1 MFGIVG
7 SCLDLLG
14 MFNVGCSYIK
24 HLYSEIIHPLYN
36 LIKAKLRYI
45 NRLQGTQVMFY
56 FPWEN
61 WFSAIHNEEWADACR
76 GLFSDPVGKQNA
88 VQLLVPVNICFF
100 HLITEFLAF
109 QEGLLC
115 CSVESLY
122 FTICLGVI
130 STCDV
135 MSNACELV
143 ELLSNLQNRTN
154 TKKMLMAIH
163 EYHGHTLWSLHE
175 ARLLYEHESHMH
187 LVNKFSPL
195 VRNAYL

>member
-1 MFGIVG
+1 MTYGK
-7 SCLDLLG
+7 STLETKKYMYC
-14 MFNVGCSYIK
+14 MTM
-24 HLYSEIIHPLYN
+24 HH

-61 WFSAIHNEEWADACR
+61 WFSAIHHEEWADACR

-115 CSVESLY
+115 CSVESLH
-122 FTICLGVI
+122 FAICLGVI
-130 STCDV
+130 S
-135 MSNACELV
+135 NCECISGMFDIVGSCLD
-143 ELLSNLQNRTN
+143 LLGCE
-154 TKKMLMAIH
+154 H
-163 EYHGHTLWSLHE
+163 
-175 ARLLYEHESHMH
+175 LYCY
-187 LVNKFSPL
+187 V
-195 VRNAYL
+195 